1 MKGILR
7 KPAFDPLDSLKKV
20 NAYCKAMKC
29 YVTNGVYE
37 KDELN
42 ERHSAFLDILRII
55 FLRNSEGVSY
65 EKTKNE
71 ITMGR
76 YLTLQEPKFYKVIE
90 TMDVLGNLL
99 DGKDIHNIF
108 SPDTSK
114 DVIQKITRMAILM
127 NLPEGKE
134 VKSKLEERHLNHKP
148 DVGKHTARIHD
159 RKEKNV
165 SFNLSK

>member
-7 KPAFDPLDSLKKV
+7 KPVFDPVDALKKV

-29 YVTNGVYE
+29 YVSNGVYE
-37 KDELN
+37 KEELN

-76 YLTLQEPKFYKVIE
+76 YLTLQEPRFYKVIE

-99 DGKDIHNIF
+99 EGKDTHNIF
-108 SPDTSK
+108 FPDISK
-114 DVIQKITRMAILM
+114 DTIQKITRMAILM

-148 DVGKHTARIHD
+148 ELGKHTARVSD
-159 RKEKNV
+159 PKEKKV
-165 SFNLSK
+165 SFNLTK